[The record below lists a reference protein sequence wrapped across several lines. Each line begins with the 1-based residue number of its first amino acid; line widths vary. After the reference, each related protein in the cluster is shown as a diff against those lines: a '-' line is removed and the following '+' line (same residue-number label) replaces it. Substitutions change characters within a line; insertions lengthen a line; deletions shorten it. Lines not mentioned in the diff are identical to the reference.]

1 MQLPTWGK
9 RWVAL
14 ADVYGVWNAVSTAC
28 GCVDATNLIVVVV
41 ATSFVSQVSVMKR
54 SKIFG
59 VSGKFSSGEL
69 VCWFVGD
76 RGNSDSADL

>member
-1 MQLPTWGK
+1 
-9 RWVAL
+9 
-14 ADVYGVWNAVSTAC
+14 
-28 GCVDATNLIVVVV
+28 
-41 ATSFVSQVSVMKR
+41 MKR

-59 VSGKFSSGEL
+59 VSGKISSGEL

>member
-41 ATSFVSQVSVMKR
+41 ATSFVVA
-54 SKIFG
+54 G
-59 VSGKFSSGEL
+59 
-69 VCWFVGD
+69 
-76 RGNSDSADL
+76 